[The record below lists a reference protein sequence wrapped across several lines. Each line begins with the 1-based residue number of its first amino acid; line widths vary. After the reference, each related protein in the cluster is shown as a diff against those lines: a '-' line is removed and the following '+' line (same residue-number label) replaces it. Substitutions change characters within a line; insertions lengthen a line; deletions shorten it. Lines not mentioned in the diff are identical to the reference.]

1 MQIREKHSRQSL
13 TYRLNKVVICQ
24 RQRKRKPSK
33 YVLSMNDSRS
43 HHANDG
49 ANITIIFLL
58 RKYFAAKFTKNI
70 PEFDTIIGLP
80 SDKFLNAD
88 AAILI

>member
-1 MQIREKHSRQSL
+1 
-13 TYRLNKVVICQ
+13 
-24 RQRKRKPSK
+24 
-33 YVLSMNDSRS
+33 MNDSRS

-70 PEFDTIIGLP
+70 PEFDTNIGLP
-80 SDKFLNAD
+80 SDIKRVMWF
-88 AAILI
+88 